1 MTAAENP
8 KPRTTENCPCRGVT
22 LERFIRPAV
31 LMVLAQGSQY
41 GYRLVQQLATMP
53 GFGGQKPNTAGVYRC
68 LKLMADEGSIVAN
81 WELSESGPA
90 KRRYTLT
97 PAGEQCLAT
106 WLETLAAY
114 RQSLDDLLT
123 LGHAIMAQ
131 KQNPV
136 PDPAPTSRPCGCKS
150 AEK

>member
-1 MTAAENP
+1 MSIDPDKTQPAASG
-8 KPRTTENCPCRGVT
+8 KCPCHGVT

-41 GYRLVQQLATMP
+41 GYRIVQQLAETP

-68 LKLMADEGSIVAN
+68 LKLMAEEGSIVPS

-90 KRRYTLT
+90 KRRYTLS
-97 PAGEQCLAT
+97 PAGEACLAN

-114 RQSLDDLLT
+114 RQSIDELLAF
-123 LGHAIMAQ
+123 GRSIMEA
-131 KQNPV
+131 KR
-136 PDPAPTSRPCGCKS
+136 TR
-150 AEK
+150 